1 MVFRLGIAALMAL
14 ATYSL
19 WSGVATAADHEIS
32 GPIEQTISVLDSA
45 GQIHLLQPQASE
57 PARVFVFLT
66 GECPIST
73 SYVPLLNRLHSGWSG
88 KGRSDKG
95 EIRLQAI
102 WADPTTTPT
111 DVARFAKEY
120 EISFPILLDR
130 DGELARRF
138 KPTHVPEAFVL
149 DAQGRVAYR
158 GRIDD
163 TYARLGVRRV
173 EPTEN
178 TLADAATAVRNG
190 QAVVKARS
198 EPVGCLLE
206 TPTDAR
212 PAEAKI
218 AYTRDVA
225 PILFANCL
233 VCHREGE
240 VGPFTLATY
249 HDAAK
254 RAKQIA
260 RVVKERL
267 MPPWKA
273 AEMHGEFEGQ
283 RTLTAR
289 QIETLQVWAS
299 GDRAEGNPADL
310 PAMPQ
315 FPTGW
320 RLGPPDLVLEM
331 QAEFEVPAEGADLF
345 QNFVIPIDIPEDKL
359 VAVVDF
365 IPGNPRV
372 VHHSLLFLDG
382 NHAGRQLD
390 EKTPEPGYASFGNPG
405 FMPTGSIGGW
415 SPGKTPRRLPN
426 GLGRYLKQGSDL
438 VMQIHYHP
446 TGKREVDRSKVG
458 VYFVEKPQ
466 NVAVDIW
473 ASTFAHDIAP
483 AEKDYRLSASYTL
496 PSEVLMLGVVPH
508 MHLLGRELRAT
519 AVLPDG
525 TQRSLIHVP
534 QWNFNWQDDYRFAQ
548 PFTLPKGTRLE
559 VTASYDNSAD
569 NPANPSSPP
578 KRVTWGEGTTDEMLY
593 CFFFVAT
600 DDRSTLIPLV
610 TDVLTREIT
619 AKAAARLRK
628 LTQ

>member
-1 MVFRLGIAALMAL
+1 MKELGMLVRIGIVMLAITAALGARSCKAVDQTEGSPL
-14 ATYSL
+14 
-19 WSGVATAADHEIS
+19 
-32 GPIEQTISVLDSA
+32 EQTINIVDSA
-45 GQIHLLQPQASE
+45 GTIHSLQPQVREA
-57 PARVFVFLT
+57 ARVFVFLT
-66 GECPIST
+66 GECPISA
-73 SYVPLLNRLHSGWSG
+73 SYVPQLNRLNTAWNNQS
-88 KGRSDKG
+88 RDVT
-95 EIRLQAI
+95 LQAI
-102 WADPTTTPT
+102 WADSMTTPA

-120 EISFPILLDR
+120 NVNFPILLDR

-149 DAQGRVAYR
+149 DARGRVAYR

-163 TYARLGVRRV
+163 IYARLGVRRL
-173 EPTEN
+173 EATEN
-178 TLADAATAVRNG
+178 TLADAVTALTAG
-190 QAVVKARS
+190 QPIAKART

-206 TPTDAR
+206 A
-212 PAEAKI
+212 PAETLPAKI
-218 AYTRDVA
+218 TYSRDVA
-225 PILFANCL
+225 PILISNC
-233 VCHREGE
+233 VICHREGE
-240 VGPFTLATY
+240 VGPFALANY
-249 HDAAK
+249 QDAAK

-260 RVVKERL
+260 RVVEQRL

-273 AEMHGEFEGQ
+273 AETHGEFEGQ

-289 QIETLQVWAS
+289 QIEILRSWAN
-299 GDRAEGNPADL
+299 GDRAEGDAAEL
-310 PAMPQ
+310 PKLPQ
-315 FPTGW
+315 FPSGW
-320 RLGPPDLVLEM
+320 PLGKPDLILEM
-331 QAEFEVPAEGADLF
+331 QAEFEVPAEGPDLF
-345 QNFVIPIDIPEDKL
+345 QNFVIPIDIPTDKL

-372 VHHSLLFLDG
+372 VHHSLLFLDA
-382 NHAGRQLD
+382 NHAGRKLD

-446 TGKREVDRSKVG
+446 TGKREIDRSKVG

-473 ASTFAHDIAP
+473 ASTFSHDIP
-483 AEKDYRLSASYTL
+483 PGEKDYRLSASYTL

-508 MHLLGRELRAT
+508 MHLLGHELQAK

-525 TQRSLIHVP
+525 TERPLIHIP

-548 PFTLPKGTRLE
+548 PFTLPKGTRLD
-559 VTASYDNSAD
+559 VTASYDNSAE
-569 NPANPSSPP
+569 NPLNPSSPP
-578 KRVTWGEGTTDEMLY
+578 KRVTWGEQTTDEMLY

-610 TDVLTREIT
+610 TDVMTREIT